1 MSRARFIQSGLSL
14 VELVVTIVV
23 LAIAAA
29 AILSVYTNSIV
40 RSADPQLRMQA
51 TAVANSYLDEI
62 LLRPFADPDGSN
74 AGETRGTYDNVAD
87 YNGLSEPPTD
97 QNGTALP
104 GLSAYTVTV
113 AVNSTTDLGIGA
125 GNELRITV
133 NVNHPALG
141 TVSLVGYKANY

>member
-1 MSRARFIQSGLSL
+1 MSRARFTQSGLSL

-29 AILSVYTNSIV
+29 AILSVYTNSIA

-62 LLRPFADPDGSN
+62 LLRPFTDPDGSN
-74 AGETRGTYDNVAD
+74 AGETRTSYDNVAD

-97 QNGTALP
+97 QNGNPMP
-104 GLSAYTVTV
+104 GLGDYTVSV
-113 AVNSTTDLGIGA
+113 GVNSTTDLGIGA
-125 GNELRITV
+125 GNELRVTV

-141 TVSLVGYKANY
+141 TLTLIGYKANY